1 MDISN
6 LLSSSI
12 GQNLISGAAT
22 KLGLEE
28 SKAKSIVSIG
38 LPLLMSALQKQASNP
53 TTSAGLQSALDTKH
67 DGGILDN
74 LSGFLGQGDFT
85 DGSKIVGHLLGGN
98 AQNTENA
105 ISQESGVS
113 SSDVG
118 SILSM
123 LAPVVMGLAGKQK
136 QEQGLDMSGIA
147 SLFGDAIQNNQTD
160 SSTSV
165 AMNLATKFLDKDGD
179 GNIVDD
185 LMDMGG
191 SLLGGLFKK

>member
-1 MDISN
+1 
-6 LLSSSI
+6 
-12 GQNLISGAAT
+12 
-22 KLGLEE
+22 
-28 SKAKSIVSIG
+28 
-38 LPLLMSALQKQASNP
+38 
-53 TTSAGLQSALDTKH
+53 LQSALDTKH